1 MSSNAGTKVARC
13 IDKYDLPEMGPT
25 LEARWT
31 GESGERT
38 SLRDLAEIFNRT
50 LVEAAL
56 RDADTRPLSVDVG
69 GIYEALRHGS
79 NTERLRAERRLER
92 EGVDAEAL
100 TADFVSHKAV
110 HTYLRRNRGASPPA
124 STATTVENRIQT
136 IEKLEGRVAAV
147 AEAAVSGVPAAEDA
161 DTPAYEVLVDVK
173 SVCTACGETYS
184 VRDLLTRGG
193 CRCVHADE

>member
-1 MSSNAGTKVARC
+1 MSSRGGTKVARC
-13 IDKYDLPEMGPT
+13 IETYDIPEMGPT

-31 GESGERT
+31 GDSGERT

-50 LVEAAL
+50 LVEVAL
-56 RDADTRPLSVDVG
+56 RDADTLPMSVDVD

-92 EGVDAEAL
+92 EGVDAETL
-100 TADFVSHKAV
+100 TDDFVTHQAV
-110 HTYLRRNRGASPPA
+110 HTYLRTEREASLPA
-124 STATTVENRIQT
+124 SATDAVENRIQT

-147 AEAAVSGVPAAEDA
+147 AEAAVSGLPAAEDA
-161 DTPAYEVLVDVK
+161 ADPAYEVLVDAT

-193 CRCVHADE
+193 CRCATTDE

>member
-13 IDKYDLPEMGPT
+13 IEKYDLPEMGPT

-56 RDADTRPLSVDVG
+56 RDVDTRPLSVDVG

-110 HTYLRRNRGASPPA
+110 HTYLRRNREASPPTA
-124 STATTVENRIQT
+124 TATTVENRIQT

>member
-13 IDKYDLPEMGPT
+13 IEKYDLPEMGPT

-56 RDADTRPLSVDVG
+56 RDVDTRPLSVDVG

>member
-1 MSSNAGTKVARC
+1 MSPKGGTKVARC

-56 RDADTRPLSVDVG
+56 RDVDTLPLSVDVG
-69 GIYEALRHGS
+69 GIYEALRRGS
-79 NTERLRAERRLER
+79 RTERLRAERRLER

-100 TADFVSHKAV
+100 TADFVSHQAV
-110 HTYLRRNRGASPPA
+110 HTYLRRNREASPPA
-124 STATTVENRIQT
+124 STTNTVENRIQT

-173 SVCTACGETYS
+173 GVCTACGETYA

-193 CRCVHADE
+193 CRCVHTDE

>member
-13 IDKYDLPEMGPT
+13 IEKYDLPEMGPT

-100 TADFVSHKAV
+100 TADFVSHQAV
-110 HTYLRRNRGASPPA
+110 HTYLRRNREASPPTA
-124 STATTVENRIQT
+124 TATTVENRIQT

-193 CRCVHADE
+193 CRCVHAGG

>member
-13 IDKYDLPEMGPT
+13 IEKYDLPEMGPT

-56 RDADTRPLSVDVG
+56 RDVDTRPLSVDVG

-193 CRCVHADE
+193 CRCVHAGG

>member
-13 IDKYDLPEMGPT
+13 IEKYDLPEMGPT

-56 RDADTRPLSVDVG
+56 RDVDTRPLSVDVG

-79 NTERLRAERRLER
+79 NTERPRAERRLER